1 LTAGRAR
8 NTWFSKNSTATISEL
23 QAKVPHFVREAEKQG
38 ALSIARHGHTVA
50 FLVSRER
57 MEAIIE
63 TLEIMGNPNAMKTIR
78 AYEAGKVKFK
88 DASCLGEDEKS
99 ASRSRSRRSS
109 NRWHPSHGSD

>member
-1 LTAGRAR
+1 M
-8 NTWFSKNSTATISEL
+8 NSTVTISEL
-23 QAKVPHFVREAEKQG
+23 QAKAPHFVREAEKKG
-38 ALSIARHGHTVA
+38 ARSIARHGHTVA

>member
-1 LTAGRAR
+1 M
-8 NTWFSKNSTATISEL
+8 NSTVTISEL

>member
-1 LTAGRAR
+1 
-8 NTWFSKNSTATISEL
+8 
-23 QAKVPHFVREAEKQG
+23 
-38 ALSIARHGHTVA
+38 VA